1 MKDFL
6 KPRGP
11 FTSTATPASGGSGL
25 QETGGLDHVL
35 TWAPTMEQPISE
47 KNAIALPKLMEKF
60 RCIRAA
66 IIRLTFYLH
75 TYRLHANNA

>member
-1 MKDFL
+1 
-6 KPRGP
+6 
-11 FTSTATPASGGSGL
+11 
-25 QETGGLDHVL
+25 
-35 TWAPTMEQPISE
+35 MEQPISE

-75 TYRLHANNA
+75 TYRLHANNACLWRIWATTGVRYSVTLLNNF